1 MLVLVVLPLS
11 SLIPSQA
18 LQLLLLAVREALETF
33 DSCGMRT
40 GNEASDD
47 SCGMRTGNEA
57 SFHSLTS
64 SGNLSMYNL
73 S

>member
-1 MLVLVVLPLS
+1 MAS
-11 SLIPSQA
+11 D
-18 LQLLLLAVREALETF
+18 
-33 DSCGMRT
+33 DSCDMRT

-57 SFHSLTS
+57 SCHSLTS